1 MDADTP
7 TPISMTRIMATNTSG
22 VGLNRLPDHGSASRA
37 SKVRGIR
44 RTRTRASLATSWPL
58 EVGFGMSTP

>member
-22 VGLNRLPDHGSASRA
+22 VGLNRLPAMA
-37 SKVRGIR
+37 LQAEPVK
-44 RTRTRASLATSWPL
+44 
-58 EVGFGMSTP
+58 FGV